1 MDMNGKSDPY
11 VVVKI
16 VGSSSKNTKVIKK
29 TLDPTWNET
38 LKIDL
43 KPEDKHKR
51 LFVECWDQDTLS
63 ADDFMGRMSFGISA
77 NMTKDGW
84 FKFLTE
90 KEGELFNVPVSDEE
104 WTQKVEEMSIS
115 PNNENRNGI
124 GTSDFDFLL
133 TLGKGSFGLVALAE
147 YKETGQLYAIKML
160 RKDIVVK
167 DGDVACTLIEKNV
180 LAMPNKSPFL
190 TQMHSCFQTV
200 DRLFFVMELVSGGDL
215 LNRIMKVGRFKEPT
229 AVFYA
234 AEIALGLMFLH
245 SNGVIYRDLK
255 LENVLLDQDGH
266 IKIADFGMCKEDI
279 RDGATARTFCGT
291 PDYIAPEIV
300 QFQPYNKSVD
310 WWSFGVLVYEMLVG
324 HPPFDGN
331 DEDELFEAILTQ
343 TIDFPNAVSKEA
355 KELVKGFL
363 TRNPIKRLGC
373 GPNGDQD
380 ILESE
385 FFQTIDWAQLEA
397 RDIEPPFQPQN
408 KNPKKAENFDKQF
421 KRMPVDLKPIT
432 NDIINQLKNSEDQF
446 PDFDFV
452 NPEFVDA

>member
-1 MDMNGKSDPY
+1 MDQNGASDPY
-11 VVVKI
+11 VVVRI
-16 VGSSSKNTKVIKK
+16 MGSSSKKTKVIKA
-29 TLDPTWNET
+29 TLNPIWNET
-38 LKIDL
+38 LIIDL

-51 LFVECWDQDTLS
+51 LFVECWDKDTLS
-63 ADDFMGRMSFGISA
+63 KDDFMGLMSFGISS
-77 NMTKDGW
+77 NMKQDGW

-90 KEGELFNVPVSDEE
+90 KEGELFNVPLYDEE

-115 PNNENRNGI
+115 PENEKSIGI
-124 GTSDFDFLL
+124 GTSDFDFLV

-229 AVFYA
+229 AAFYA
-234 AEIALGLMFLH
+234 AEIALGLMYLH

-279 RDGATARTFCGT
+279 IDGATARTFCGT

-300 QFQPYNKSVD
+300 QGHPYNKSVD
-310 WWSFGVLVYEMLVG
+310 WWSFGVLCYEMLVG

-331 DEDELFEAILTQ
+331 DEEELFAAILTQ

-355 KELVKGFL
+355 REVVKGFL
-363 TRNPIKRLGC
+363 TQNPIKRLGC

-380 ILESE
+380 IREKE
-385 FFQTIDWAQLEA
+385 FFQIIDWDQLEA
-397 RDIEPPFQPQN
+397 REIEPPFQPQN

-421 KRMPVDLKPIT
+421 KRMTVDLKPIN
-432 NDIINQLKNSEDQF
+432 NDIINQLRNSEDQF

-452 NPEFVDA
+452 NPEFNDA